1 MGKSFKVVPIHKGEF
16 SFFSFFLVIT
26 VKQLNNTFLLQHGDW
41 CSWRIILPGQSPCAC
56 VCQHVTDLNAKGNSR
71 LRRGGSECF
80 KQ

>member
-1 MGKSFKVVPIHKGEF
+1 MAIGV
-16 SFFSFFLVIT
+16 
-26 VKQLNNTFLLQHGDW
+26 
-41 CSWRIILPGQSPCAC
+41 LPGRSPCAC